1 MTMTPALA
9 ARRLSGAL
17 GVKVAAVDIALVSDD
32 DSLVHLASGD
42 VYVLAA
48 GNAAYKGG
56 TGEWFRNGK
65 SWQAVD
71 GVRPP
76 G

>member
-17 GVKVAAVDIALVSDD
+17 GVKVVPDDIAHISDD
-32 DSLVHLASGD
+32 DAMVTTTGGD
-42 VYVLAA
+42 VYAVAA
-48 GNAAYKGG
+48 GNAAYKAG

-65 SWQAVD
+65 PWQAVD